1 MNFREYKELGGYQ
14 YKGYQY
20 DAEARL
26 RKKMIKVG
34 DCFAI
39 YFGSSYDVGNNLNVM
54 KLNLN
59 ELNQIKL
66 SIKKINLEKEWKG
79 VFRGSIPVLFKY
91 LGGNKAIE
99 LLTGA
104 MFFIAFSSEQDK
116 LIHREY
122 GMEVDYLF
130 ENQEYYQ
137 EYIGSPFVI
146 SGSQIEFEMPD
157 NNLKAYYYRLVEQK
171 NLKKLMQELIQKKRI
186 EFVENYQKIVQTR
199 IYSIASIENM
209 AYDLDRKLEDKNSL
223 KKERKK

>member
-1 MNFREYKELGGYQ
+1 
-14 YKGYQY
+14 
-20 DAEARL
+20 
-26 RKKMIKVG
+26 
-34 DCFAI
+34 
-39 YFGSSYDVGNNLNVM
+39 
-54 KLNLN
+54 
-59 ELNQIKL
+59 
-66 SIKKINLEKEWKG
+66 
-79 VFRGSIPVLFKY
+79 
-91 LGGNKAIE
+91 
-99 LLTGA
+99 

-122 GMEVDYLF
+122 GMEVDSLF

-146 SGSQIEFEMPD
+146 SGSRIEFEMPD

-199 IYSIASIENM
+199 IYGIASVENM